1 MIQEY
6 LMIIRHWKWEP
17 PPPISLQ
24 MWEFLQSSQKA
35 LHHSKYANR
44 LLKSIFRPCLN
55 ANRVVV
61 LWFFLLLRQ
70 LQNYKIRGHQKAGVN
85 THLLYWMKSEAVQK
99 NIHPDGYE
107 GSFFLIET
115 SIQSDL
121 QFCCSNAEYNLTGFL
136 RPDVSKEL
144 D

>member
-1 MIQEY
+1 
-6 LMIIRHWKWEP
+6 
-17 PPPISLQ
+17 
-24 MWEFLQSSQKA
+24 
-35 LHHSKYANR
+35 
-44 LLKSIFRPCLN
+44 
-55 ANRVVV
+55 
-61 LWFFLLLRQ
+61 
-70 LQNYKIRGHQKAGVN
+70 
-85 THLLYWMKSEAVQK
+85 MKSEAVQK